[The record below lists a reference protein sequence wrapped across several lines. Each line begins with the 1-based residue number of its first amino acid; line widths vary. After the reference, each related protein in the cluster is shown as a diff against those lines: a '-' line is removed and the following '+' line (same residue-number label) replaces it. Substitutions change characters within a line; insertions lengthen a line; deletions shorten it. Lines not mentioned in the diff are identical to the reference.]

1 MGRIMSSAIPDP
13 QQGQKAAADRYS
25 AREQGLG
32 YIFQPRFALY
42 QALDLPEDTAILIEK
57 EDDLDFEDA
66 SGIKTL
72 ASLKHKAVGDRLND
86 LSIDFWKSVN
96 IWLTRY
102 NANGRIESNFQFFL
116 FTTSTVAPGSFLEF
130 FLHGADT
137 TNALPSVWEVTDAT
151 LHTSESK
158 TLGNVKVLFSS
169 LSDAEKEDFV
179 SRISIVDDVPRI
191 QDLPAR
197 IKGQKMRAIRP
208 EHRDAVFERL
218 EGWWNDLIIQM
229 LCDPDFNPICGSD
242 VSERLHAFS
251 EEYRADNLPITFEDA
266 EPEAPIEVAADNR
279 LFVVQLR
286 HLQLSQGRVR
296 SAILDYYQAF
306 EQRSVWARQR
316 LTGAG
321 EIEAYEERLTKEWKR
336 HRDIIFDDALEVV
349 EEDRSESG
357 LVAAGKKL
365 YTWAEVEAQKL
376 EHLKIRARV
385 TAPYVVR
392 GSYQILANKRPTPPV
407 YWHPQLL
414 DRLNDGS
421 GESE

>member
-13 QQGQKAAADRYS
+13 QRGEKAAADRYS

-32 YIFQPRFALY
+32 YIFQPRFALF

-66 SGIKTL
+66 SGTKTL

-86 LSIDFWKSVN
+86 LSVDFWKSVN

-102 NANGRIESNFQFFL
+102 RANGRLESNFQFFL

-137 TNALPSVWEVTDAT
+137 TDALPSVWEVTETT
-151 LHTSESK
+151 LRTSKSK
-158 TLGNVKVLFSS
+158 ALGKVKELFSS
-169 LSDAEKEDFV
+169 LSDSEKEDFV
-179 SRISIVDDVPRI
+179 SRITIVDDVPRI
-191 QDLPAR
+191 QDLPAL

-208 EHRDAVFERL
+208 GHRDAVFERL

-229 LCDPDFNPICGSD
+229 LCDPDFDPIHGAD

-266 EPEAPIEVAADNR
+266 EPEEPIEVATDNR
-279 LFVVQLR
+279 LFVLQLR
-286 HLQLSQGRVR
+286 HLQLSPSRVR
-296 SAILDYYQAF
+296 NAILDYYQAF
-306 EQRSVWARQR
+306 EQRSAWARQL

-336 HRDIIFDDALEVV
+336 HRDIIFDDALEVP
-349 EEDRSESG
+349 EEDRSESS

-385 TAPYVVR
+385 TAPYVMR
-392 GSYQILANKRPTPPV
+392 GSYQILANKRPAPSV

-414 DRLNDGS
+414 DRIVDSS
-421 GESE
+421 GASE